1 MYIFRSSQQVD
12 MAGAILFYNILYVV
26 RLECLLELSPGYEV
40 LDLDRE
46 KMAFGSIRFDDDSV
60 IRMR

>member
-1 MYIFRSSQQVD
+1 